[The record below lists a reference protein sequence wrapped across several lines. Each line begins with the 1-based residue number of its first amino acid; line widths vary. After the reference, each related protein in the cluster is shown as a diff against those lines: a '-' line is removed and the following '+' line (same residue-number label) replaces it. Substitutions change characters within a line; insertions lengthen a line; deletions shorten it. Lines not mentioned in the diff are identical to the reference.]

1 MMSLSLSQRDTARR
15 SIDRRPARRGAWLG
29 RLSRRSKLSR
39 LRGRGPRWMLAA
51 LLLLAADI
59 VLAIV
64 AWVIVMH
71 VVR

>member
-1 MMSLSLSQRDTARR
+1 MMSLSLSQRDTVCR

-39 LRGRGPRWMLAA
+39 LRRRGPRWMLAA

-59 VLAIV
+59 VLAII
-64 AWVIVMH
+64 AWVTVMH